1 MSAAPRN
8 RSSWLSQNY
17 DKLILVAILVGL
29 LGSASFLVIQ
39 IGWERQQM
47 AGAWWDRPTVA
58 PKSVTPVTTE
68 KYDGM
73 KKVFFEPFKGGP
85 QSNAL
90 MVSELRVSCI
100 ECGKPIAF
108 NALGCPFCGKEQPA
122 IVRIEDIDADLD
134 GIKDVQERAF
144 GLNPLD
150 PLDAGQD
157 MDRDGFSNIEEIS
170 YGTNPRDAADYPP
183 PVVKLRLGRVS
194 RIPFKLRFQG
204 VQKLGNDSV
213 RFQVNL
219 RTLEQTFFVQ
229 IGDEVEGFK
238 VTDYKA
244 DAPEGPTLM
253 LGQKDETI
261 ALVRG
266 KAVEKQELVA
276 DIVFLVDRTRM
287 KVRVGDVVTIK
298 DHTYKVI
305 DIRREGVLIRDEKTG
320 KETLAG
326 TLSDSEKSALMGGT
340 SGAVAPGIPGSAR
353 PAL

>member
-58 PKSVTPVTTE
+58 PKSVTPVSTE
-68 KYDGM
+68 EYDRM
-73 KKVFFEPFKGGP
+73 RKAFFEPFKGGP

-90 MVSELRVSCI
+90 MISELRVSCI
-100 ECGKPIAF
+100 ECGKPIGF
-108 NALGCPFCGKEQPA
+108 GSIGCPFCGKEQPE
-122 IVRIEDIDADLD
+122 IVDPDKLDTDGD
-134 GIKDVQERAF
+134 GIPDKLERQF

-150 PLDAGQD
+150 PLDAGLD
-157 MDRDGFSNIEEIS
+157 LDGDGFSNLEEIL

-204 VQKLGNDSV
+204 VAKLHDDTV

-238 VTDYKA
+238 VTEYKP
-244 DAPEGPTLM
+244 DAPEGPTLI
-253 LGQKDETI
+253 LKQNEETI
-261 ALVRG
+261 SLVRG

-326 TLSDSEKSALMGGT
+326 MLSDSEKSALMGGA
-340 SGAVAPGIPGSAR
+340 SGAVGPGMPGSVR
-353 PAL
+353 PTL